1 MVDYGYLKS
10 NNQNTLQSVMKHKKN
25 YLINNLGKADITSHV
40 NFELLNEFFIKNNL
54 KVKKIISQQK
64 FLKKMGIIER
74 AEIISKNMNF
84 KDRSNMYL
92 RLKRL
97 LSSGL
102 MGELF
107 KVSLAYNSKTSNF
120 FGFN

>member
-1 MVDYGYLKS
+1 
-10 NNQNTLQSVMKHKKN
+10 
-25 YLINNLGKADITSHV
+25 
-40 NFELLNEFFIKNNL
+40 
-54 KVKKIISQQK
+54 
-64 FLKKMGIIER
+64 MGIIER

>member
-1 MVDYGYLKS
+1 
-10 NNQNTLQSVMKHKKN
+10 
-25 YLINNLGKADITSHV
+25 
-40 NFELLNEFFIKNNL
+40 
-54 KVKKIISQQK
+54 
-64 FLKKMGIIER
+64 MGIIDR
-74 AEIISKNMNF
+74 AEMISKKMKF
-84 KDRSNMYL
+84 RDQTNMYL

-107 KVSLAYNSKTSNF
+107 KVSLAYKSKSDKF